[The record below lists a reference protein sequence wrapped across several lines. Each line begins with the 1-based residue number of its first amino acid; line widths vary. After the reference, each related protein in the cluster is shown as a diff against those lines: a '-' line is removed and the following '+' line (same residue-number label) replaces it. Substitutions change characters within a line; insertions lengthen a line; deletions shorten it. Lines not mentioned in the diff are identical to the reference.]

1 MSSPFQKLI
10 AALLFLAI
18 HSGLHA
24 IEDPGRT
31 RIAELRV
38 TVYHATNGDPNAAG
52 PRALP
57 VPYATSSRFS
67 SEERLRFK
75 HYRQI
80 GRDAS
85 PLLRSYESWSQPL
98 KPSDEVM
105 LRVEAQGQPTK
116 KSAQLDLELWISR
129 KKILK
134 MDAKLEDTKPLYVL
148 GPEWRDGRLII
159 AISLA
164 PNSKQR

>member
-1 MSSPFQKLI
+1 MSPSSQKLI
-10 AALLFLAI
+10 AALLFLTI

-38 TVYHATNGDPNAAG
+38 RVYHATDGDPNAAG
-52 PRALP
+52 SRALP
-57 VPYATSSRFS
+57 VPHMTSSRFS
-67 SEERLRFK
+67 SEESLRFK

-116 KSAQLDLELWISR
+116 KSAHLDLELWLSR

-134 MDAKLEDTKPLYVL
+134 MDATLADDKPLYVL

-164 PNSKQR
+164 PNSRRR

>member
-1 MSSPFQKLI
+1 MSSIFQKLI
-10 AALLFLAI
+10 TALLFLAI
-18 HSGLHA
+18 HGVLQA

-31 RIAELRV
+31 RIAEIRV
-38 TVYHATNGDPNAAG
+38 TVYHATDGDPNAAG

-57 VPYATSSRFS
+57 VPHMTSSRFS
-67 SEERLRFK
+67 SEEELRFK
-75 HYRQI
+75 HYRRI
-80 GRDAS
+80 GHETI

-116 KSAQLDLELWISR
+116 KSAQLDVEVWLSR
-129 KKILK
+129 DKVLK
-134 MDAKLEDTKPLYVL
+134 MDAKLEDDKPLYVL

-164 PNSKQR
+164 PASRRR

>member
-1 MSSPFQKLI
+1 MSSIFQKLI
-10 AALLFLAI
+10 AAALFIAM
-18 HSGLHA
+18 HGGLQA
-24 IEDPGRT
+24 IEDPGRI

-38 TVYHATNGDPNAAG
+38 TIYHATDGDPAAAG

-57 VPYATSSRFS
+57 VPHMTSSRFT

-80 GRDAS
+80 GRDVS

-98 KPSDEVM
+98 KPSEEVM

-116 KSAQLDLELWISR
+116 KSAQLDLELWLSQ

-134 MDAKLEDTKPLYVL
+134 MDATLEDTKPLYVL
-148 GPEWRDGRLII
+148 GPEWRDGRIII

-164 PNSKQR
+164 PHSKRR

>member
-1 MSSPFQKLI
+1 MSSSFPKLI
-10 AALLFLAI
+10 AAMLLLAI
-18 HSGLHA
+18 HGELHA

-31 RIAELRV
+31 RIAELRI
-38 TVYHATNGDPNAAG
+38 TVSHATNGDPNAAG
-52 PRALP
+52 PHALP
-57 VPYATSSRFS
+57 VPHMTSSRFS
-67 SEERLRFK
+67 NEECLRFK
-75 HYRQI
+75 HNRQI
-80 GRDAS
+80 GRDVS

-98 KPSDEVM
+98 KPSEEVM

-116 KSAQLDLELWISR
+116 KSAQLDLELWLSQ

-164 PNSKQR
+164 PHSKRR

>member
-18 HSGLHA
+18 HGGLHA

-57 VPYATSSRFS
+57 VPNATSSRFS

-116 KSAQLDLELWISR
+116 KSAQLDLELWLSR

>member
-1 MSSPFQKLI
+1 MSSTFQKLI

-18 HSGLHA
+18 HGELHA

-57 VPYATSSRFS
+57 VPNATSSRFS

-116 KSAQLDLELWISR
+116 KSAQLDLELWLSR

-134 MDAKLEDTKPLYVL
+134 MDAKLENTKPLYVL

>member
-1 MSSPFQKLI
+1 MRKPFQKLTT
-10 AALLFLAI
+10 ALLFLAM
-18 HSGLHA
+18 HGTLHA

-38 TVYHATNGDPNAAG
+38 TVYHATDGDPNAAG

-57 VPYATSSRFS
+57 VPYMTSSRFT

-80 GRDAS
+80 GRDLS

-98 KPSDEVM
+98 KPSEEVM

-116 KSAQLDLELWISR
+116 KSAQLDLELWISQ

-164 PNSKQR
+164 PHSKRQ

>member
-1 MSSPFQKLI
+1 MSSLFQKLI
-10 AALLFLAI
+10 AALLFLATQG
-18 HSGLHA
+18 GLQA

-38 TVYHATNGDPNAAG
+38 TVYHATDGDPNAAG

-57 VPYATSSRFS
+57 VPHMTSSRFS
-67 SEERLRFK
+67 SEECLRFK

-80 GRDAS
+80 GRDTS

-116 KSAQLDLELWISR
+116 KSAQLDVEVWLS
-129 KKILK
+129 KKKVLK
-134 MDAKLEDTKPLYVL
+134 MDAKLEDNKPLYVL

-164 PNSKQR
+164 PTSRRR

>member
-1 MSSPFQKLI
+1 MRKPFQKLI
-10 AALLFLAI
+10 PALLFLAS
-18 HSGLHA
+18 HGALLA

-31 RIAELRV
+31 RIAEVRV
-38 TVYHATNGDPNAAG
+38 TVYHATDGDPTAAG

-57 VPYATSSRFS
+57 VPHMTSSRFH

-85 PLLRSYESWSQPL
+85 PLLRSYETWSQPL

-105 LRVEAQGQPTK
+105 LRVEAQGQPTR
-116 KSAQLDLELWISR
+116 KSAQLDLELWLSR

-134 MDAKLEDTKPLYVL
+134 MDAKLEDDKPLYVL

-164 PNSKQR
+164 PHSRRR

>member
-1 MSSPFQKLI
+1 MRKPFQKLTT
-10 AALLFLAI
+10 ALLFLAM
-18 HSGLHA
+18 HGTLHA

-38 TVYHATNGDPNAAG
+38 TVYHATDGDPAAAG

-57 VPYATSSRFS
+57 VPYMTSSRFT

-80 GRDAS
+80 GRDVS

-98 KPSDEVM
+98 KPSEEVM

-116 KSAQLDLELWISR
+116 KSAQLDLELWISQ

-164 PNSKQR
+164 PHSKQR

>member
-1 MSSPFQKLI
+1 MSSIFQKLI
-10 AALLFLAI
+10 TALLFLAI
-18 HSGLHA
+18 HGGLQA

-31 RIAELRV
+31 RIAEIRV
-38 TVYHATNGDPNAAG
+38 TVYHATDGDPNAAG

-57 VPYATSSRFS
+57 VPHMTSSRFS
-67 SEERLRFK
+67 SEEELRFK
-75 HYRQI
+75 HYRRI
-80 GRDAS
+80 GHETI

-116 KSAQLDLELWISR
+116 KSAQLDVEVWLSR
-129 KKILK
+129 DKVLK
-134 MDAKLEDTKPLYVL
+134 MDAKLEDDKPLYVL

-164 PNSKQR
+164 PASRRR

>member
-1 MSSPFQKLI
+1 MRKPFQKLTT
-10 AALLFLAI
+10 ALLFLAM
-18 HSGLHA
+18 HGTLHA

-38 TVYHATNGDPNAAG
+38 TVYHATDGDPNAAG

-57 VPYATSSRFS
+57 VPYMTSSRFT

-80 GRDAS
+80 GRDVS

-98 KPSDEVM
+98 KPSEEVM

-116 KSAQLDLELWISR
+116 KSAQLDLELWISQ

-164 PNSKQR
+164 PHSKQR

>member
-116 KSAQLDLELWISR
+116 KSAQLDLELWLSR

>member
-1 MSSPFQKLI
+1 MNSPFQKLL
-10 AALLFLAI
+10 AAFLFFTIQGGLL
-18 HSGLHA
+18 A

-31 RIAELRV
+31 RIADVRV
-38 TVYHATNGDPNAAG
+38 TVYHATDGDPNAAG

-57 VPYATSSRFS
+57 VAHATSSRLS
-67 SEERLRFK
+67 SEESLRFK

-80 GRDAS
+80 GRDTS

-105 LRVEAQGQPTK
+105 LRIEAQGEPTK
-116 KSAQLDLELWISR
+116 KSAQLDLEVWLSHE
-129 KKILK
+129 KVLK
-134 MDAKLEDTKPLYVL
+134 MDAKLVDDKPLYVL

-164 PNSKQR
+164 PTSRRH

>member
-1 MSSPFQKLI
+1 
-10 AALLFLAI
+10 LLFLAI

-116 KSAQLDLELWISR
+116 KSAQLDLELWLSR

-134 MDAKLEDTKPLYVL
+134 MDVKLEDTKPLYVL

>member
-1 MSSPFQKLI
+1 MKPRFQKLL
-10 AALLFLAI
+10 AALLMLAF
-18 HSGLHA
+18 HGAAMA

-31 RIAELRV
+31 RIAELNV
-38 TVYHATNGDPNAAG
+38 TVYHATDGDPNASG

-57 VPYATSSRFS
+57 VPLVTSSRFS

-75 HYRQI
+75 HYRQL
-80 GRDAS
+80 GRDSS

-105 LRVEAQGQPTK
+105 LRVEAQGRPTK
-116 KSAQLDLELWISR
+116 QAALLDLELWLSR

-134 MDAKLEDTKPLYVL
+134 MDAKLEDNKPLYVL

-164 PNSKQR
+164 PKSMRK

>member
-1 MSSPFQKLI
+1 MSSLFQKLI
-10 AALLFLAI
+10 AALLFLATQ
-18 HSGLHA
+18 GELHA

-38 TVYHATNGDPNAAG
+38 TVYHATDGDPSAAG

-57 VPYATSSRFS
+57 VAYATSSRFS
-67 SEERLRFK
+67 SEECLRFK

-80 GRDAS
+80 GRDTS

-116 KSAQLDLELWISR
+116 KSAQLDVEVWLS
-129 KKILK
+129 KKKVLK
-134 MDAKLEDTKPLYVL
+134 MDAKLEDNKPLYVL

-164 PNSKQR
+164 PTSRRR

>member
-38 TVYHATNGDPNAAG
+38 TVYH
-52 PRALP
+52 
-57 VPYATSSRFS
+57 ATSSRFS

-116 KSAQLDLELWISR
+116 KSAQLDLELWLSR

>member
-1 MSSPFQKLI
+1 
-10 AALLFLAI
+10 LLFLAI
-18 HSGLHA
+18 HGGLHA

-116 KSAQLDLELWISR
+116 KSAQLDLELWLSR

>member
-1 MSSPFQKLI
+1 MSTLFQKLI
-10 AALLFLAI
+10 AALLVLI
-18 HSGLHA
+18 LHGFAMA

-31 RIAELRV
+31 RIAELNV
-38 TVYHATNGDPNAAG
+38 TVYHATDGDPNAAG

-57 VPYATSSRFS
+57 VPQSTSSRLS
-67 SEERLRFK
+67 SEECLRFK

-80 GRDAS
+80 GRDSS

-116 KSAQLDLELWISR
+116 KSALLDLEIWLSR

-148 GPEWRDGRLII
+148 GPEWRNGRLII

-164 PNSKQR
+164 PKSMRK

>member
-67 SEERLRFK
+67 SEERLR
-75 HYRQI
+75 
-80 GRDAS
+80 DAS

-116 KSAQLDLELWISR
+116 KSAQLDLELWLSR

>member
-10 AALLFLAI
+10 AALLFLAT

-116 KSAQLDLELWISR
+116 KSAQLDLELWLSR

>member
-1 MSSPFQKLI
+1 MSSPYQKLI
-10 AALLFLAI
+10 AALLFLAS
-18 HSGLHA
+18 HGGLHA

-31 RIAELRV
+31 RIAEIRV
-38 TVYHATNGDPNAAG
+38 TVYHATDGDPNAAG

-57 VPYATSSRFS
+57 VPQMTSSRFS

-116 KSAQLDLELWISR
+116 KSAQLDLELWLSR